1 MSDSTLGPKSR
12 KQEMFLNNDADI
24 VVFGGELRLQLKLS

>member
-1 MSDSTLGPKSR
+1 MSDTTLGPKSR

-24 VVFGGELRLQLKLS
+24 VVFGGELCASN

>member
-1 MSDSTLGPKSR
+1 MTDTTLGPKSR

-24 VVFGGELRLQLKLS
+24 VVFGGELCAPVKLL